1 MKKPMNNRINKNKFI
16 EMVHDKVRGICS
28 RENVY
33 WTVKAVFECMDDILE
48 EGDELYIREYFTLYP
63 RFKKEM
69 KASNFGNPCVI
80 PAHYIPEFK
89 PGSKLKR
96 ACEHFTKHEDDEEIE
111 DEDTRD

>member
-1 MKKPMNNRINKNKFI
+1 MKKPMNNRINKYKFI

-69 KASNFGNPCVI
+69 KTSI
-80 PAHYIPEFK
+80 I
-89 PGSKLKR
+89 
-96 ACEHFTKHEDDEEIE
+96 
-111 DEDTRD
+111 

>member
-1 MKKPMNNRINKNKFI
+1 MKRRINKYEFMK
-16 EMVHDKVRGICS
+16 MVHDKVRGKCS
-28 RENVY
+28 MEGVY

-69 KASNFGNPCVI
+69 KTSNFGNPCVI

-96 ACEHFTKHEDDEEIE
+96 ACEHFTKHEDDEGIE

>member
-1 MKKPMNNRINKNKFI
+1 MKKPMNNRINKYKFI

-69 KASNFGNPCVI
+69 KTSNFGNPCVS

-96 ACEHFTKHEDDEEIE
+96 ACEHFTKHEDVEGIE

>member
-1 MKKPMNNRINKNKFI
+1 MKKPMNNRINKYKFI

-69 KASNFGNPCVI
+69 KTSNFGNPCVI

-89 PGSKLKR
+89 PGNKLKR
-96 ACEHFTKHEDDEEIE
+96 ACEHFTKHEDDEGIE